1 MLAGLALYYS
11 DEDLSLFAEE
21 FSIQM
26 DDILSIDIDEI
37 ASGHGEPSV
46 VFRDHSNAPEMIVL
60 PRGQFVMGSSQ
71 GVVEHNKDE
80 SPQHTIQIPSGLAVG
95 RYPVTFNEWYACV
108 KDGGT
113 KHKPDDAGWG
123 RGRRPVI
130 NVSWYDIQLYL
141 RWLSKVTGKTYRLLS
156 EAEWEY
162 AARAGSQTAYSFGD
176 DEKEL
181 DRYAWFDHNS
191 GVKTHPVGE
200 KLPNAFGLHDM
211 HGNVWE
217 LTQDCWNENY
227 NGAPTDGSAWTRGDC
242 SLRVVR
248 GGSWVIDPQY
258 LGGVI
263 SFV

>member
-1 MLAGLALYYS
+1 MAFK
-11 DEDLSLFAEE
+11 D
-21 FSIQM
+21 
-26 DDILSIDIDEI
+26 
-37 ASGHGEPSV
+37 HPS
-46 VFRDHSNAPEMIVL
+46 APEMIML
-60 PRGQFVMGSSQ
+60 PSGMFVRGSPSEGFPD
-71 GVVEHNKDE
+71 NDW
-80 SPQHTIQIPSGLAVG
+80 PQHTIQIPSGLAVG
-95 RYPVTFNEWYACV
+95 RYPVTFDQWDACV

-113 KHKPDDAGWG
+113 THKPDDAGWG
-123 RGRRPVI
+123 RGSRPVI
-130 NVSWYDIQLYL
+130 NVSWDDIQLYL

-176 DEKEL
+176 HEKEL

-258 LGGVI
+258 LRSANRIGDPTALRNGNVGFRVTCLTHPAPPI
-263 SFV
+263 